1 MTYQEIKL
9 KNEQNINAIMESQKV
24 FWAFSNEQLEKG
36 KQSINITDNKELTSI
51 GMGGFLPK
59 ANADNL
65 FILLEEENKRYK
77 QELKEAKEAKE
88 KAIAYELSNHECYYT
103 GDISPVIEL
112 FAGLYTKDDIKQ
124 VFNKLNKENQ
134 N

>member
-9 KNEQNINAIMESQKV
+9 KNEQNVNAIMESQKV

-124 VFNKLNKENQ
+124 VFNKLNQ
-134 N
+134 S